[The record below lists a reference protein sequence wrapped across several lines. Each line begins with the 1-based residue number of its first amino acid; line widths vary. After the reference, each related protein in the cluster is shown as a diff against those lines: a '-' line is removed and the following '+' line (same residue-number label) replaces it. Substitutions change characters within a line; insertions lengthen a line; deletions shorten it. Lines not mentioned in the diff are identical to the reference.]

1 MYKAIIADDEET
13 VRRGLVTHF
22 NWGKHGVEVAG
33 VFDDGVPALDFV
45 RRNEVD
51 IIVTDVRMSHMDG
64 ITLAKNVLESY
75 PGVKIIF
82 ISGYADVGYLRDA
95 LKMEAVDYILKSID
109 IDELDAVITKVVA
122 MLDQKVFP
130 AAGPGRHGPKAGA
143 KHAAAAP
150 APFVRSFAEQ

>member
-95 LKMEAVDYILKSID
+95 LKMEAVDLSLIHI
-109 IDELDAVITKVVA
+109 
-122 MLDQKVFP
+122 
-130 AAGPGRHGPKAGA
+130 
-143 KHAAAAP
+143 
-150 APFVRSFAEQ
+150 